1 MKIIAQFALILALA
15 VSAREG
21 MARASPNAWLSSR
34 IKVEDTANRITIQKK
49 LFND

>member
-21 MARASPNAWLSSR
+21 MAPLNAEG
-34 IKVEDTANRITIQKK
+34 KVAEIEDGYEFR
-49 LFND
+49 D